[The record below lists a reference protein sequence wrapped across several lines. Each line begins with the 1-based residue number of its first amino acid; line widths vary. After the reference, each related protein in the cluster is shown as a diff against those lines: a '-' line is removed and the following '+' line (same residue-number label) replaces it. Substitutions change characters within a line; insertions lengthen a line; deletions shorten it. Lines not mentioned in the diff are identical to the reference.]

1 MKRKTT
7 DTPTRVFS
15 YRCLPPITEQERVEE
30 QYRLANQYRNVLVE
44 IERRMRAR
52 FRDVVLACPDTRWPL
67 LHAEDCEAAVDN
79 AYDDLRAAKSGG
91 GTPPNSVLQHLEA
104 CKELRHEAW
113 AALAAA
119 KRAHANDLR
128 PGYEAARQQAHLEA
142 KRARGDFSARGLRHG
157 TYSRVEESV
166 QRASKMAAPP
176 KFQCYDGTGSIGTQ
190 LTGDAP
196 VRGLTVAELYSCEDT
211 RIRLGRP
218 GEADKHPRAEVA
230 GTTWADYWRLP
241 KNVRRHAA
249 RTYVDLRV
257 GSNPDRSPIFARF
270 PVVYHRPLPNNAV
283 IKWAYVVRRRI
294 GRRFEWR
301 LQFTIEDD
309 TFRSPHIPVGE
320 GVCAINLGWRNL
332 LDDEK
337 QVCGV
342 RVGYLIDGDGHEREL
357 RVPEPTRMRWTKPFD
372 LASIRAKE
380 FDLAV
385 DLLCG
390 WIATNAS
397 IAPQWL
403 REETRHARHW
413 RAAKKLAAVIDRW
426 KRERFDDDDAIFDR
440 MMAWAKQDR
449 HLLHWQEHQRDRT
462 IAHRREQYRLLATEL
477 CRTYSTIVI
486 GEMDLNDPRLSSRKP
501 EEEGDPCE
509 GRDQRRTARMAAP
522 GELRETIRQIA
533 HKYGTQIVEPPSF
546 NITRACHVCG
556 SIETWNR
563 RAEIWHRCSKC
574 RTAWDQD
581 ANACHNLLRMFA
593 ESSGEAQA
601 KDGKVLAAEN
611 ANDRS
616 EMTGLNAERGTE
628 SASL

>member
-7 DTPTRVFS
+7 DAPTRIYS

-44 IERRMRAR
+44 IERRMRSR

-104 CKELRHEAW
+104 CKELRREAW

-119 KRAHANDLR
+119 KRAHVNDLR
-128 PGYEAARQQAHLEA
+128 PGYEAARQQARLEA

-157 TYSRVEESV
+157 TYSRIEAAMQQAS
-166 QRASKMAAPP
+166 RAAAPP
-176 KFQCYDGTGSIGTQ
+176 EFRRYDGAGSIGTQ

-241 KNVRRHAA
+241 RNVRRHAA
-249 RTYVDLRV
+249 RTYVDLRI

-270 PVVYHRPLPNNAV
+270 PVTYHRPLPNDAV
-283 IKWAYVVRRRI
+283 IKWAYIVRKRI
-294 GRRFEWR
+294 GRHFEWR
-301 LQFTIEDD
+301 LQFTIESE
-309 TFRSPHIPVGE
+309 TFRAPHIPAGD

-332 LDDEK
+332 LDDDG

-342 RVGYLIDGDGHEREL
+342 RVGYLMDGSGKERGISISESMIS
-357 RVPEPTRMRWTKPFD
+357 RFAKISD

-380 FDLAV
+380 FNLAV

-390 WIATNAS
+390 WIATDS
-397 IAPQWL
+397 APQWL
-403 REETRHARHW
+403 RDETQHARNW
-413 RAAKKLAAVIDRW
+413 RSEEKLVALIDRW
-426 KRERFDDDDAIFDR
+426 KRERFDVDDAIFNR
-440 MMAWAKQDR
+440 MTEWLDQDR
-449 HLLHWQEHQRDRT
+449 HLVDWKEHQRDRT
-462 IAHRREQYRLLATEL
+462 IAHRREQYRVLAAEL
-477 CRTYSTIVI
+477 CRSYDTIVM

-522 GELRETIRQIA
+522 GELRDAIRKAA
-533 HKYGTQIVEPPSF
+533 HKHGTRIMELESH
-546 NITRACHVCG
+546 NITLTCHVCR
-556 SIETWNR
+556 SIESWNR
-563 RAEIWHRCSKC
+563 RAEIWHRCSAC
-574 RTAWDQD
+574 GAVWDQD
-581 ANACHNLLRMFA
+581 ANACRNLLRMFA
-593 ESSGEAQA
+593 ESSGMMRAVGSE
-601 KDGKVLAAEN
+601 VLAAEN
-611 ANDRS
+611 GSGNP
-616 EMTGLNAERGTE
+616 EMTGSNIERVTD
-628 SASL
+628 